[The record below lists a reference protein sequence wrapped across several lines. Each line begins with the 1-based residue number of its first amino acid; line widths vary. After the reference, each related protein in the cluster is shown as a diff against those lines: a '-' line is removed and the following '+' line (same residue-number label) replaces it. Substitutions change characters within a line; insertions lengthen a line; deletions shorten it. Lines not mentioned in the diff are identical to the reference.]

1 MMKNILTYSLVLLL
15 SLFTLSLSARV
26 NTFRGISMADGLSD
40 LLVNVIYKD
49 SVGFVWIGTDNC
61 LDRFDGM
68 NIKHYPFP
76 GSDVKRKRVTAI
88 EEIDT
93 KFLWVGNGLGLWR
106 LNRETDQM
114 EHVVPETID
123 CTVSAIAFDDCNKLY
138 IGTEK
143 GLFIHEAGL
152 FKRVM
157 LDSNILSSTN
167 HIVALE
173 IANDGVVWILTSKD
187 LYSYNPEDEN
197 IRLHRPESDVSPY
210 AFRCVTHIHNIL
222 YLGTENRGIVRFNIQ
237 TGQFSDFVDVGCNI
251 ISSLSTDDKDLI
263 YVSTDGNGVHYLSHS
278 QNKIMQSFRH
288 DSRDKTS
295 IRSNSVYSLLVDKEN
310 IIWVGFYQAG
320 FDYSLYQSGLFSV
333 YDFPPHFDSMN
344 MQVRSFLIHGNK
356 KLIGTRDGLFYI
368 DEAEKRFKS
377 FLMPVLR
384 ANLIL
389 SIGYYEG
396 EYYVGT
402 YGGGLSIL
410 DPATLSMRNFTETVS
425 PTFRNGHIF
434 CLEPDQN
441 GNLWIGTSDGLYCY
455 NKTNKDLK
463 QYTHVNSQ
471 LPEGNVYEIFFD
483 SANKGWICTEDGIG
497 LYDPSS
503 KNIRTNVFP
512 EGFAHKEKIRTI
524 YEDSL
529 HNLYFLPD
537 KGSMLTSN
545 LAMTSFYRTP
555 MNPIL
560 NGNAFMSI
568 VEDNEHWLWIGCD
581 DGLIRTKEGETAYTI
596 YNFSDGIPS
605 PTFTNNAAYK
615 DERGVLWFGNTKG
628 LLFVDTHNISKVSRH
643 PYQIVLT
650 DLQIEGNSLSAEMR
664 QEAIAKGEVVL
675 NHNQNNIVFSFVNL
689 SYTDPSTMTYE
700 YKLEGFEEEWKHVT
714 GLNRVSYY
722 GLSSASYTFR
732 VRVPGDEQSE
742 VSIRITTPPM
752 FPVWFWI
759 LLLLAA
765 IVIYWVSRSY
775 IVRKKQVVVD
785 KQPRRVIE
793 VDPKQSESDNANY
806 RSSDEKYK
814 TNRLTTE
821 ECKELLQK
829 LSRYMEE
836 EKPYTNQDLKIADLA
851 KGIDASS
858 HSLSYFF
865 NQYLNQSYYDYI
877 NEYRIAEFK
886 TLVNSAEY
894 SKYTLSALAE
904 LCGFSSR
911 ASFFRSF
918 KKITGITP
926 NEYIRSIEGTNE

>member
-1 MMKNILTYSLVLLL
+1 
-15 SLFTLSLSARV
+15 
-26 NTFRGISMADGLSD
+26 MADGLSD

-61 LDRFDGM
+61 LDRFDGV

-88 EEIDT
+88 EEVDT

-123 CTVSAIAFDDCNKLY
+123 CTVSAITFDGRNKLY

-143 GLFIHEAGL
+143 GLFIHEAGV

-173 IANDGVVWILTSKD
+173 IGSDGVVWILTSKD
-187 LYSYNPEDEN
+187 LYSYNPADEN
-197 IRLHRPESDVSPY
+197 IRLHSSETNEAPY
-210 AFRCVTHIHNIL
+210 AFRCITHIDNVL
-222 YLGTENRGIVRFNIQ
+222 YLGTENQGIVRFNVQ
-237 TGQFSDFVDVGCNI
+237 TGRFSDFVDVGSNI
-251 ISSLSTDDKDLI
+251 ISSLSTDGKDLI
-263 YVSTDGNGVHYLSHS
+263 YVSTDGNGVHFLSHG
-278 QNKIMQSFRH
+278 QGKVTQSFRH
-288 DSRDKTS
+288 DSKDKTS

-310 IIWVGFYQAG
+310 ILWVGFYQAG
-320 FDYSLYQSGLFSV
+320 FDYSLYQSGLFNV
-333 YDFPPHFDSMN
+333 YDFPPYFDSMN
-344 MQVRSFLIHGNK
+344 MQVRSFLIHGDK

-368 DEAEKRFKS
+368 DETEKRFKS

-410 DPATLSMRNFTETVS
+410 NPATLSMRNFTEASS
-425 PTFRNGHIF
+425 PTFLNGHVF
-434 CLEPDQN
+434 CLQPDRN

-483 SANKGWICTEDGIG
+483 SANKGWICTEEGMG

-503 KNIRTNVFP
+503 RNIRTNVFP
-512 EGFAHKEKIRTI
+512 EGFAQKEKIRTI

-581 DGLIRTKEGETAYTI
+581 DGLIRTKEGEAAYSI

-605 PTFTNNAAYK
+605 PTFTNNAVYK
-615 DERGVLWFGNTKG
+615 DERGILWFGNTKG
-628 LLFVDTHNISKVSRH
+628 LLFVDPHNTNKVSRH

-650 DLQIEGNSLSAEMR
+650 DLQIDGNSLSAEKR
-664 QEAIAKGEVVL
+664 QEAITKGEIVL
-675 NHNQNNIVFSFVNL
+675 DHSQNNIVFSFVNL

-700 YKLEGFEEEWKHVT
+700 YKLEGFEEEWKHIT

-732 VRVPGDEQSE
+732 VRIPGDEQSE
-742 VSIRITTPPM
+742 VSIRITTPPL

-765 IVIYWVSRSY
+765 IVLYWVSRSY
-775 IVRKKQVVVD
+775 IVRKKQAAVG
-785 KQPRRVIE
+785 KQPQRVTE
-793 VDPKQSESDNANY
+793 AAPRQVVSDDVNNRNSE
-806 RSSDEKYK
+806 EKYK

-829 LSRYMEE
+829 LSLYMEE
-836 EKPYTNQDLKIADLA
+836 DKPYTNPDLKIADLA

-886 TLVNSAEY
+886 ILVNSAEY

>member
-1 MMKNILTYSLVLLL
+1 MKNILTYSLVLLL

-49 SVGFVWIGTDNC
+49 SAGFVWIGTDNC
-61 LDRFDGM
+61 LDRFDGV

-76 GSDVKRKRVTAI
+76 GSDVKRKRVNAV
-88 EEIDT
+88 EEMDT

-123 CTVSAIAFDDCNKLY
+123 CTVSAIASDGRNKLY

-143 GLFIHEAGL
+143 GLFIHEAGV

-167 HIVALE
+167 HIVALD
-173 IANDGVVWILTSKD
+173 IANDGVVWILTSKEM
-187 LYSYNPEDEN
+187 YSYNPQDEN
-197 IRLHRPESDVSPY
+197 IRLHSPQADISPY
-210 AFRCVTHIHNIL
+210 IFRCVTHIDNIL
-222 YLGTENRGIVRFNIQ
+222 YLGTENQGIVRFDTQ
-237 TGQFSDFVDVGCNI
+237 TGKFSDVVDIGSNI
-251 ISSLSTDDKDLI
+251 ISSLSTDGKDMV
-263 YVSTDGNGVHYLSHS
+263 YVSTDGNGVHFLSHN
-278 QNKIMQSFRH
+278 QGKIVQSFRH
-288 DSRDKTS
+288 DSKDKTS
-295 IRSNSVYSLLVDKEN
+295 IRSNSVYSLLVDKES
-310 IIWVGFYQAG
+310 ILWIGFYQAG

-333 YDFPPHFDSMN
+333 YDFPPYFDSMD
-344 MQVRSFLIHGNK
+344 MQVRSFLIHGDK

-368 DEAEKRFKS
+368 DEGEKRFKS
-377 FLMPVLR
+377 FLIPALR

-389 SIGYYEG
+389 SISYYEG

-410 DPATLSMRNFTETVS
+410 NPETLSMHNLSEPTS
-425 PTFRNGHIF
+425 STFRNGHVF
-434 CLEPDQN
+434 CLQPDKA
-441 GNLWIGTSDGLYCY
+441 GNLWMGTSDGLYCY
-455 NKTNKDLK
+455 NKLNKDLK
-463 QYTHVNSQ
+463 QYTHMNSQ

-483 SANKGWICTEDGIG
+483 SANKGWICTEEGMG

-545 LAMTSFYRTP
+545 LTMTSFYRTP

-581 DGLIRTKEGETAYTI
+581 DGLIRTKEGEAAYSI

-615 DERGVLWFGNTKG
+615 DDNGVLWFGNTKG
-628 LLFVDTHNISKVSRH
+628 LLFVDPHNTNKISRH
-643 PYQIVLT
+643 PYRIVLT
-650 DLQIEGNSLSAEMR
+650 DIQIDGNSLNAEKR
-664 QEAIAKGEVVL
+664 QEAITKGEVVL
-675 NHNQNNIVFSFVNL
+675 DHNQNNIAFSFVNL
-689 SYTDPSTMTYE
+689 SYTDPSTMVYE
-700 YKLEGFEEEWKHVT
+700 YKLEGVEEEWKHIT

-722 GLSSASYTFR
+722 GLSSPSYAFR
-732 VRVPGDEQSE
+732 VRIPGDEQSE

-752 FPVWFWI
+752 LPVWFWI

-775 IVRKKQVVVD
+775 IVRKKQVIAD
-785 KQPRRVIE
+785 KQPSRVIE
-793 VDPKQSESDNANY
+793 LDPKQVESDNTNY

-829 LSRYMEE
+829 LSRYMRE

-886 TLVNSAEY
+886 ILVNSAEY

-926 NEYIRSIEGTNE
+926 NEYIRSIENHEV